1 MTELRSKSRHFDSQI
16 IPFGRYR
23 LALGSG
29 RPCEQPG
36 EVMLRT
42 DRSHLP
48 QWLLATLLTACAAS
62 ALGDEATPTRANAE
76 AEQKAAFDAAAKAA
90 VRGPAELPF
99 ADQAK
104 LRLPAG
110 FLYVPV
116 AEATRMM
123 KAMGNTVGSGFQG
136 LVVPHSNDGSFSFF
150 DVTYHGAGY
159 IKDDDAKD
167 WDAAKLLDQIR
178 EGTAEGNKR
187 RAEMGIGEIDVTGW
201 VQPPKYDSAAHQLI
215 WSIGAREKGAPAG
228 EVGGINYKTLVLG
241 REGYLSMNLVTDQA
255 HIEGL
260 RPAVATLLDGL
271 AFNDGKRYADFKA
284 GTDHIAEY
292 GLAALIAGVAAKK
305 LGLFALI
312 AAFVVKFAKVI
323 IVAVVG
329 LLVALR
335 KKLGLAKKEP
345 SAAPPSATASPTD
358 AS

>member
-1 MTELRSKSRHFDSQI
+1 MF
-16 IPFGRYR
+16 
-23 LALGSG
+23 
-29 RPCEQPG
+29 
-36 EVMLRT
+36 RT
-42 DRSHLP
+42 DRSHVLH
-48 QWLLATLLTACAAS
+48 WLLATLLAAFAAS
-62 ALGDEATPTRANAE
+62 ALGEEGSPTRANAE
-76 AEQKAAFDAAAKAA
+76 AEQKAAFDAAVKAV
-90 VRGPAELPF
+90 VRGPTELPF

-123 KAMGNTVGSGFQG
+123 KSMGNTVGTGFQG
-136 LVVPHSNDGSFSFF
+136 LVVPHSSDGAFSFF
-150 DVTYHGAGY
+150 DVTYHAAGY

-178 EGTAEGNKR
+178 DGTAEGNKR
-187 RAEMGIGEIDVTGW
+187 RAEMGIREIEVTGW
-201 VQPPKYDSAAHQLI
+201 VQPPKYDSAVHQLI
-215 WSIGAREKGAPAG
+215 WSIGAREKGAAAG

-260 RPAVATLLDGL
+260 RSAVATLLDGL
-271 AFNDGKRYADFKA
+271 AFNDGKRYADFNA
-284 GTDHIAEY
+284 STDHIAEY

-312 AAFVVKFAKVI
+312 AAFVVKFSKII

-329 LLVALR
+329 LFIALR
-335 KKLGLAKKEP
+335 KKLGLVKKEP
-345 SAAPPSATASPTD
+345 PATAPSATASPTD
-358 AS
+358 PS